1 MKKEKIFFNIMDGLT
16 IDRIFKHCAVTK
28 PFYKGIYSIDTIPNK
43 SYNEPNFYVLNTD
56 ISTGR
61 GLHWLLI
68 FNINSKYTEIFDS
81 LGQSP
86 YAYGSHFKQYLTNN
100 KKRTFI
106 YTNKRLQNLKSNVCG
121 CHVLFVGYKKCQK
134 KLSLNSL
141 LNRYYLNDRN
151 FNDCNVLCFCK
162 KQFKL
167 KPTIIKHMLQTCSKC
182 KLDNCA

>member
-1 MKKEKIFFNIMDGLT
+1 M
-16 IDRIFKHCAVTK
+16 
-28 PFYKGIYSIDTIPNK
+28 SSK
-43 SYNEPNFYVLNTD
+43 SLN
-56 ISTGR
+56 
-61 GLHWLLI
+61 LI
-68 FNINSKYTEIFDS
+68 NHGSEIFDS